1 VDIAQWGRL
10 EARVER
16 LETWAGP
23 GQIQALIE
31 GQQALRADMAKV
43 HATLDRHERI
53 LTKLQEDV
61 GTLKSDVG
69 TLKSDVG
76 TLKTDVDILKTDMA
90 WVKETLAEVLRRL
103 PDPGTSP
110 N

>member
-1 VDIAQWGRL
+1 MSIAQWGRL
-10 EARVER
+10 EARLEK

-43 HATLDRHERI
+43 HASLDRHERI
-53 LTKLQEDV
+53 LAKLKTDV
-61 GTLKSDVG
+61 GS
-69 TLKSDVG
+69 LKSDVG
-76 TLKTDVDILKTDMA
+76 TLKTDVGSLKSDMA
-90 WVKETLAEVLRRL
+90 WVKKTLAEVLRRL
-103 PDPGTSP
+103 PDPPPSP